1 MLTYLSTSLLTS
13 SVQTVVNTVNT
24 VGVMGKGLAAEFKKR
39 YPEMF
44 KRYRELCRADRFHVG
59 QLWLWKG
66 PDQWVLNFPTKEH
79 WRNPSQI
86 SYIQAGLQKFV
97 ESYQERG
104 ITEIAFPRLGCGNGG
119 LDWGEVRPLM
129 ERYLARLPIRVDIH
143 EYEKDLGLPEH
154 KEVNGEA
161 FSRSFDSFLAELRN
175 VVERRNH
182 LFHTVISGSAF
193 QAFFNDAGELQIQR
207 SNGTVEIA
215 AVSQDDLYE
224 VWTSLLQGPVT
235 RDNLSG
241 RAREEADYLMPLIS
255 TLPFVRPLELRQKSG
270 PQRVGIE
277 LLERRTRTSL
287 ASEEPCQTGF
297 EWASL
302 GN

>member
-1 MLTYLSTSLLTS
+1 MLTYLSTSILTS

-24 VGVMGKGLAAEFKKR
+24 VGVMGKGLAADFKKR
-39 YPEMF
+39 YPDMF

-86 SYIQAGLQKFV
+86 SYIQAGLEKFI

-119 LDWGEVRPLM
+119 LSWEEVRPLM

-143 EYEKDLGLPEH
+143 DHEKDLGLPEH
-154 KEVNGEA
+154 KEVTREE
-161 FSRSFDSFLAELRN
+161 FSRSFESFLAELRQ
-175 VVERRNH
+175 VMDRRGR
-182 LFHTVISGSAF
+182 LFHTVVSGSPF
-193 QAFFNDAGELQIQR
+193 QAFFNEAGELQIQR
-207 SNGTVEIA
+207 TNGTIEIA
-215 AVSQDDLYE
+215 EVSQDDLYE

-235 RDNLSG
+235 EDNLSG
-241 RAREEADYLMPLIS
+241 RAREEADYLIPLIS
-255 TLPFVRPLELRQKSG
+255 TLRFVRPLEVRQRNGSE
-270 PQRVGIE
+270 RIGIE
-277 LLERRTRTSL
+277 LLERQSRTSIV
-287 ASEEPCQTGF
+287 SEGPSQTGF
-297 EWASL
+297 EWASHES
-302 GN
+302 